1 LNHDFSQETIMRVTQ
16 NITTNTLISY
26 INQQAG
32 NLLKTQQQIASQ
44 KRINKSSDDPIGMGQ
59 VLGYR
64 TKIAVTDQYQEN
76 IGRGMTRI
84 EFNELTLDFASDL
97 VDTAREL
104 AAEYSGSTQSAATR
118 QSVALQV
125 KDIYDQVMQ
134 MANSKFNGNYIFAGH
149 ATNTEPFSH
158 LPDFTATYDG
168 DEGDFQIMVSDGVEV
183 NLVADGRKIFQN
195 AANGGVNIFDELKN
209 LIDGLEHPDPV
220 AGSAQI
226 EATVKVLQDG
236 RDQINDSRSE
246 YALSLY
252 RLQAADEYMTNLRP
266 KVEEA
271 MATLEQADLT
281 KAVVELQNLEL
292 AYETTIAT
300 AARIIQPSL
309 LDFLR

>member
-1 LNHDFSQETIMRVTQ
+1 MRVTQ
-16 NITTNTLISY
+16 NITTSNFISY
-26 INQQAG
+26 INQHAE

-64 TKIAVTDQYQEN
+64 TNLAVTDQYQEN
-76 IGRGMTRI
+76 IGQGMTRI
-84 EFNELTLDFASDL
+84 EFNELTLDLASDL
-97 VDTAREL
+97 VDTSREL
-104 AAEYSGSTQSAATR
+104 AAEYSGPTHSAAAR
-118 QSVALQV
+118 QSVALQI
-125 KDIYDQVMQ
+125 KDLYDQVMQ
-134 MANSKFNGNYIFAGH
+134 MANSKFSGNYIFSGH
-149 ATNTEPFSH
+149 ATNTAPFSH
-158 LPDFTATYDG
+158 DADFNATYNGDDG
-168 DEGDFQIMVSDGVEV
+168 KFQIMVSDGVEV
-183 NLVADGRKIFQN
+183 NIVADGRKIFQN

-209 LIDGLEHPDPV
+209 LIDGLENPDPV

-226 EATVKVLQDG
+226 EATANVLQAG
-236 RDQINDSRSE
+236 RDQINSRRSE
-246 YALSLY
+246 YAPVLY
-252 RLQAADEYMTNLRP
+252 RLQATDEYLTNLRP

-271 MATLEQADLT
+271 MATLEQADIT

>member
-1 LNHDFSQETIMRVTQ
+1 MRVTQ

-64 TKIAVTDQYQEN
+64 NNLAVTDQYQEN
-76 IGRGMTRI
+76 IERGMTRI
-84 EFNELTLDFASDL
+84 EFNEVTLDFASDL
-97 VDTAREL
+97 VDTAGEF
-104 AAEYSGSTQSAATR
+104 AAEYSGSTHSAAAR

-134 MANSKFNGNYIFAGH
+134 MANSKFNGNFIFSGH
-149 ATNTEPFSH
+149 ATNTAPFSRDA
-158 LPDFTATYDG
+158 DFNATYSGDDG
-168 DEGDFQIMVSDGVEV
+168 EFRIMVSDNVEV

-209 LIDGLEHPDPV
+209 LIDGLENPDPV

-226 EATVKVLQDG
+226 EATVSVLQDS
-236 RDQINDSRSE
+236 RDQINNIRSK

-266 KVEEA
+266 KMEEA
-271 MATLEQADLT
+271 LATLEQADIT

>member
-1 LNHDFSQETIMRVTQ
+1 MRVTQ
-16 NITTNTLISY
+16 NITTSNFISY
-26 INQQAG
+26 INQHAE

-64 TKIAVTDQYQEN
+64 TNLAVTDQYQEN
-76 IGRGMTRI
+76 IGQGMTRI
-84 EFNELTLDFASDL
+84 EFNELTLDLASDL
-97 VDTAREL
+97 VDTSREL
-104 AAEYSGSTQSAATR
+104 AAEYSGPTHSAAAR
-118 QSVALQV
+118 QSVALQI
-125 KDIYDQVMQ
+125 KDLYDQVMQ
-134 MANSKFNGNYIFAGH
+134 MANSKFSGNYIFSGH
-149 ATNTEPFSH
+149 ATNTTPFSRDA
-158 LPDFTATYDG
+158 DFNATYNGDDG
-168 DEGDFQIMVSDGVEV
+168 EFRIMVSDNVEV
-183 NLVADGRKIFQN
+183 NIVADGRKIFQN

-209 LIDGLEHPDPV
+209 LIDGLENPDPV

-226 EATVKVLQDG
+226 EATANVLQAG
-236 RDQINDSRSE
+236 RDQINSRRSE
-246 YALSLY
+246 YAPVLY
-252 RLQAADEYMTNLRP
+252 RLQATDEYLTNLRP

-271 MATLEQADLT
+271 MATLEQADIT

>member
-1 LNHDFSQETIMRVTQ
+1 MRVTQ
-16 NITTNTLISY
+16 NITTSNFISY
-26 INQQAG
+26 INQHAE

-64 TKIAVTDQYQEN
+64 TNLAVTDQYQEN
-76 IGRGMTRI
+76 IEQGMTRLK
-84 EFNELTLDFASDL
+84 FNEVTLELASDL
-97 VDTAREL
+97 VNTARRL
-104 AAEYSGSTQSAATR
+104 AADYSGSTLSAATR

-125 KDIYDQVMQ
+125 KDLYDQVMQ
-134 MANSKFNGNYIFAGH
+134 MANSKFKGNYIFSGH
-149 ATNTEPFSH
+149 ATNTAPFSR
-158 LPDFTATYDG
+158 DANFNVTYNGDDG
-168 DEGDFQIMVSDGVEV
+168 EFRIMVSDNVEV
-183 NLVADGRKIFQN
+183 NIVADGRNIFQD

-209 LIDGLEHPDPV
+209 LIDGLENPDPV
-220 AGSAQI
+220 VGSAQI
-226 EATVKVLQDG
+226 ETAVNVLQDG
-236 RDQINDSRSE
+236 RDQINSRRSE
-246 YALSLY
+246 YAPVLY
-252 RLQAADEYMTNLRP
+252 RLQATDEYMTNLRP

-271 MATLEQADLT
+271 MATLEQADIT

>member
-1 LNHDFSQETIMRVTQ
+1 MRVTQ
-16 NITTNTLISY
+16 NITTSNFISY
-26 INQQAG
+26 INKHAE

-64 TKIAVTDQYQEN
+64 TNLALTDQYQEN
-76 IGRGMTRI
+76 IEQGMTRL
-84 EFNELTLDFASDL
+84 EFNEVTLDLASDL
-97 VDTAREL
+97 TNTARRL
-104 AAEYSGSTQSAATR
+104 AADYSGSTLSAATR

-125 KDIYDQVMQ
+125 KDLYDQVMQ
-134 MANSKFNGNYIFAGH
+134 MANSKFNGNYIFSGH
-149 ATNTEPFSH
+149 ATNTAPFSR
-158 LPDFTATYDG
+158 DANYNATYNGDDG
-168 DEGDFQIMVSDGVEV
+168 EFRITVSDNVEV
-183 NLVADGRKIFQN
+183 NIIADGRKIFQD

-209 LIDGLEHPDPV
+209 LIDGLENPDPV

-226 EATVKVLQDG
+226 EATVSVLQDG
-236 RDQINDSRSE
+236 RNQINSRRSE
-246 YALSLY
+246 YTPVLY
-252 RLQAADEYMTNLRP
+252 RLQATDEYMTNLRP

-271 MATLEQADLT
+271 MASLEQADIT